1 MEGVDMTAEEVQG
14 LQELC
19 KDSEFLR
26 TSYDRLKA
34 QFENQYIAIKN
45 QKVIDHNTDIDKLI
59 NSIRAKNLNPASILI
74 EFLHPRDM
82 VLIL

>member
-59 NSIRAKNLNPASILI
+59 NSIRAKNL
-74 EFLHPRDM
+74 HPRDM

>member
-1 MEGVDMTAEEVQG
+1 MTAEEVQG

-26 TSYDRLKA
+26 SAYDRLKI

-45 QKVIDHNTDIDKLI
+45 QKVIDHDRDLNQLI
-59 NSIRAKNLNPASILI
+59 KSIRAKNLDPASILI

>member
-1 MEGVDMTAEEVQG
+1 METEEVQR

-26 TSYDRLKA
+26 ISYDRLKT

-45 QKVIDHNTDIDKLI
+45 QKVIDNNKDINQLI
-59 NSIRAKNLNPASILI
+59 KSIRAKKLDPSSILI